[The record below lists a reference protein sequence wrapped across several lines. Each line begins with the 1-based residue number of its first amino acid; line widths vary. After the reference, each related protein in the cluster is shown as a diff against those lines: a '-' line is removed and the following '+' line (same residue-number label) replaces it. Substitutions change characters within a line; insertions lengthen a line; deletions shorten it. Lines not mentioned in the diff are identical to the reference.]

1 MRDPEILIQDILED
15 KVAIKELTP
24 DELDM
29 VLDSLVEVGE
39 GLLDTEH
46 HDVGVAMLKALDVAI
61 DMYST
66 NEDFEQAIVSA
77 EERGSTYWEIENP
90 SIH

>member
-1 MRDPEILIQDILED
+1 MRDPEALIQDILED
-15 KVAIKELTP
+15 RVAIKELTP

-29 VLDSLVEVGE
+29 VLESLVEVGE

-46 HDVGVAMLKALDVAI
+46 HEVGVAMLEALDIAV
-61 DMYST
+61 DMYHNNS
-66 NEDFEQAIVSA
+66 EFDEAIKDA
-77 EERGSTYWEIENP
+77 EERGSTYWEFENP

>member
-1 MRDPEILIQDILED
+1 
-15 KVAIKELTP
+15 
-24 DELDM
+24 M
-29 VLDSLVEVGE
+29 VLESLVEVGE

-46 HDVGVAMLKALDVAI
+46 HNVGVAMLEALDIAL

-66 NEDFEQAIVSA
+66 NEEFEQAIIAA
-77 EERGSTYWEIENP
+77 EERGSTYWEFENP

>member
-29 VLDSLVEVGE
+29 VLESLVEVGE

-46 HDVGVAMLKALDVAI
+46 HEVGVAILKALDVAI
-61 DMYST
+61 DMHST
-66 NEDFEQAIVSA
+66 NDEFEQAIVSA
-77 EERGSTYWEIENP
+77 EQRGSTYWEIENP

>member
-29 VLDSLVEVGE
+29 VLESLVEVGE

-46 HDVGVAMLKALDVAI
+46 HEVGVAMLAALDVAI
-61 DMYST
+61 DMHST
-66 NEDFEQAIVSA
+66 NDEFEQAIADA
-77 EERGSTYWEIENP
+77 EARGATYWEFENP

>member
-1 MRDPEILIQDILED
+1 MRDPEALIQDILED
-15 KVAIKELTP
+15 RVAIKELTP

-29 VLDSLVEVGE
+29 VLESLVEVGE

-46 HDVGVAMLKALDVAI
+46 HEVGVAILKALDVAI
-61 DMYST
+61 DMHST
-66 NEDFEQAIVSA
+66 NDEFEQAIVSA
-77 EERGSTYWEIENP
+77 EQRGSTYWEIENP

>member
-29 VLDSLVEVGE
+29 VLESLVEVGE

-46 HDVGVAMLKALDVAI
+46 HNVGVAMLEALDIAL

-66 NEDFEQAIVSA
+66 NEEFEQAIIAA
-77 EERGSTYWEIENP
+77 EERGSTYWEFENP